1 MPGEGHHPVLWEKE
15 LRLSEGYYMSV
26 QTHKAISSPA
36 VILNSGFSLP

>member
-15 LRLSEGYYMSV
+15 LRLLKGYDVSV